1 LIGRLADTVFG
12 AAGERLYDKAAW
24 RYFAGFYAGRWLRL
38 VFLTLAAT
46 LLSLLV
52 LPTLIL
58 VKWVFDIAIPAGNV
72 QLLLGYGLA
81 ILLIRLGSTVL
92 ALYLRRAHLRMIES
106 IVSSIRE
113 SLLRKL
119 YTFSRQTYTEM
130 DREQTHTRIVQDT
143 HRVFEMSNVLLATVV
158 PSVLTSVMLAVVL
171 AVLNP
176 YLMLLL
182 LALLP
187 ILAFAS
193 TFSSRSVKQ
202 SVAQFHR
209 TFERFSKGML
219 FVLHHMELA
228 QIQSSQSLEI
238 QRQLNHLGELGAT
251 SSDMAFSFAVHRQ
264 IQGTLTGLGIVL
276 ILVVGGAA
284 VALGQMTLGDFLA
297 FYVAAGLLN
306 GYVNQVIGGVPQL
319 IEGNESLRTLRELSQ
334 TDSSPPY
341 TGTRRIEFRGAVT
354 LESVSFSYGG
364 DEVLR
369 KVCLAIEPGRVTAL
383 VGSNGAGKTTIAHL
397 VLGLY
402 RPSMGSVYADGVPYA
417 ELDVARLRQ
426 AIGVVPQHPE
436 FFSGSILE
444 NLTYGSDEL
453 DRDSVAAA
461 AKAALLDDFIDSLP
475 EGYDTPVGSNG
486 VLLSGGQCQ
495 RMAVAR
501 ALLRNPRLLI
511 LDEPTNHMDTKTV
524 RRLLQ
529 NVRELS
535 RQLSI
540 LLISHDPM
548 VISTA
553 DRIHHLKDGSLIEQ
567 RESPQVT

>member
-1 LIGRLADTVFG
+1 LNRNIAKMIFG
-12 AAGERLYDKAAW
+12 KGERLFDKAAW

-38 VFLTLAAT
+38 ASLMLAAT

-58 VKWVFDIAIPAGNV
+58 VKRVFDVAIPSGNV
-72 QLLLGYGLA
+72 RLLIGYGLA
-81 ILLIRLGSTVL
+81 ILLIRLGST
-92 ALYLRRAHLRMIES
+92 AISLYLRRVHLRMIES

-119 YTFSRQTYTEM
+119 YTFSRQTCTEM

-143 HRVFEMSNVLLATVV
+143 HRIFEMSNVLLASVI
-158 PSVLTSVMLAVVL
+158 PSVLTSTVLVVVL
-171 AVLNP
+171 AVLSP

-187 ILAFAS
+187 ILAFANKL
-193 TFSSRSVKQ
+193 SSRSVKR
-202 SVAQFHR
+202 SVTQFHR

-228 QIQSSQSLEI
+228 RIQSSQSQEI
-238 QRQLNHLGELGAT
+238 RRQLNHLSELGTT
-251 SSDMAFSFAVHRQ
+251 SSNMAFKFALHRQ
-264 IQGTLTGLGIVL
+264 IQATLTGLGIVL
-276 ILVVGGAA
+276 ILVVGGSA

-306 GYVNQVIGGVPQL
+306 GYLNQVIGSVPQL
-319 IEGNESLRTLRELSQ
+319 IDGNESLKTLCEFSQ
-334 TDSSPPY
+334 TDSRPPY
-341 TGTRRIEFRGAVT
+341 TGSRRIEFRGAVT
-354 LESVSFSYGG
+354 LESVSFSYG
-364 DEVLR
+364 DHEVLR
-369 KVCLAIEPGRVTAL
+369 EVDLAITPGCITAL
-383 VGSNGAGKTTIAHL
+383 VGSNGAGKSTIAHL

-402 RPSMGSVYADGVPYA
+402 RPRLGSVFADGIPYA
-417 ELDVARLRQ
+417 ELDVAHLRQ
-426 AIGVVPQHPE
+426 SIGVVPQHPE

-444 NLTYGSDEL
+444 NLTYGSDKL
-453 DRDSVAAA
+453 NRHSVEAAA
-461 AKAALLDDFIDSLP
+461 AAALLDDFVDSLP
-475 EGYDTPVGSNG
+475 EGYDTPVGSDG
-486 VLLSGGQCQ
+486 VLFSGGQCQ

-511 LDEPTNHMDTKTV
+511 MDEPTNHMDANTV

-529 NVRELS
+529 NVRKLS
-535 RQLSI
+535 DRLSI

-548 VISTA
+548 VISIA
-553 DRIHHLKDGSLIEQ
+553 DRVHYLKDGTLIEQ
-567 RESPQVT
+567 QQESMQAT